1 MAGQV
6 QHLVQHSSGYL
17 WRRRLPEPLARL
29 MGRTHIKRSLA
40 TRDRR
45 VAIRRARE
53 ASARVERL
61 RAEVEQ
67 AMSEGRLPTREELS
81 AVLAAFF
88 RDLLEVGER
97 RRDRTQGVPDW
108 QRYRRVAEDLADDQD
123 PQTVAE
129 QTGLLPP
136 EMEDDPDGRVIIAE
150 QDAFENRR
158 EAVERRLDLILARAG
173 VALPKD
179 HPAYARLCRLALLV
193 RVEAAKIDA
202 ARDFGDHSHGWP
214 QVPASLPAEAVPDP
228 AGDAAGR
235 KPGSVALPMPRP
247 SGIETSQV
255 PHSAH
260 ETASRETP
268 PLSVAWQEH
277 IASKVAAGEWAD
289 HKTPMDAERALRL
302 WLDLTPGGD
311 TRTGD
316 ITRRQALDFREALRR
331 LPARNGKGVYAGL
344 SPRQAIAIADD
355 IRARLAEGEAV
366 IRVGRRDI
374 RADEAEALAEPLS
387 FKTANKVLTFFTGFG
402 RWAEASERA
411 AWFAGHRSPFTAL
424 LYPKRTI
431 RKHADSEEA
440 PRPFPD
446 QVLGLLFASPVWAGR
461 DPFADIHEGTARP
474 RDHKFWLPLIGLFS
488 AMRLSEIA
496 QLRLIDIRTEQ
507 RMPVFAVL
515 NTAETSTKTA
525 SSVRLV
531 PIHDELIRLGLLDRV
546 ADLTRRGERRLFPE
560 ITPRASAGDDFGAT
574 FSRWFSRYRTG
585 LAERTDP
592 AGRRFAPLGAKGLVF
607 HSLRHTFITRARETR
622 AMTDAQLDRIIG
634 HKGQAMRDTYT
645 GDLSLP
651 GLAEAVNAVR
661 FDLDLSHLLPTE

>member
-6 QHLVQHSSGYL
+6 QHLVNHPSGYL

-45 VAIRRARE
+45 IAIRRARE

-61 RAEVEQ
+61 RAEAEQ
-67 AMSEGRLPTREELS
+67 AMSEGRLPTREELT

-97 RRDRTQGVPDW
+97 RRDRQQGRAYW
-108 QRYRRVAEDLADDQD
+108 MEFREATEDLGEDADPD
-123 PQTVAE
+123 VIAE
-129 QTGLLPP
+129 RLATLPP
-136 EMEDDPDGRVIIAE
+136 LEPEDDPDGRVIVAE
-150 QDAFENRR
+150 QDAVDNRR
-158 EAVERRLDLILARAG
+158 EAVERRLDLMLARAG
-173 VALPKD
+173 VSLPKD
-179 HPAYARLCRLALLV
+179 HPGYARLCRLALMV

-202 ARDFGDHSHGWP
+202 ARDCGDYSAGWP

-228 AGDAAGR
+228 AGEAAGR
-235 KPGSVALPMPRP
+235 MPGSVALRTPVA
-247 SGIETSQV
+247 SDIATSHV
-255 PHSAH
+255 LHSDNV
-260 ETASRETP
+260 TSSRETP
-268 PLSVAWQEH
+268 PLSAAWQEH
-277 IASKVAAGEWAD
+277 IASKVATGEWAD
-289 HKTPMDAERALRL
+289 HKTPIDAERALRL

-344 SPRQAIAIADD
+344 SPRQAIALADD
-355 IRARLAEGEAV
+355 IRAQLAAGEAV
-366 IRVGRRDI
+366 VRVGRRAI
-374 RADEAEALAEPLS
+374 RADQAEALAEPLS
-387 FKTANKVLTFFTGFG
+387 FKTANTVLTFFTGFG
-402 RWAEASERA
+402 RWAEANERA

-424 LYPKRTI
+424 LYPKQTI
-431 RKHADSEEA
+431 RKHTDSEDA

-446 QVLGLLFASPVWAGR
+446 ELLRLLFTAPVWTGR
-461 DPFADIHEGTARP
+461 DPFADTKEGPARP
-474 RDHKFWLPLIGLFS
+474 RDAKFWLPLIGLFS

-496 QLRLIDIRTEQ
+496 QLRVIDIRTE
-507 RMPVFAVL
+507 RGVRVFAVL

-525 SSVRLV
+525 NSVRLV

-574 FSRWFSRYRTG
+574 FSRLFSRYRAA
-585 LAERTDP
+585 LAARTDP
-592 AGRRFAPLGAKGLVF
+592 AGRRFAPLGAKGDLC
-607 HSLRHTFITRARETR
+607 ET
-622 AMTDAQLDRIIG
+622 
-634 HKGQAMRDTYT
+634 
-645 GDLSLP
+645 SC
-651 GLAEAVNAVR
+651 
-661 FDLDLSHLLPTE
+661 